1 VLVYQ
6 NKNSEFCTKSEIA
19 RVLQIPSVLRVLQ
32 ICPMPCLE
40 LTLLFN
46 TILVFKKKKKK
57 NFLLVVSVSQYKST
71 GLVLYVVEVFGHRF
85 FFVLLLLFCLSH
97 LPLFLLQMRRDVFIV
112 AAKRTAFG
120 TFGGMLKN
128 ITATEL
134 GAAAAR
140 GAIAQIGGHAELI
153 NNVFFGNVAHTDVS
167 GPYIA
172 RHVALKAGVPQSVPA
187 LTVNRLCGS
196 GFQSVVS
203 ATQDIWLNESEVV
216 LAGGAE
222 SMSQAPFQ
230 MSGPSVR
237 WGAPLGTNLVLED
250 SLWATLTDQHVKTP
264 MGLTAENLAVSHHIS
279 RESCDA
285 FALQSQQR
293 FAAAQASNAFG
304 DEIVPFEV
312 KTKKGVT
319 VFDKDEHNRPQTTME
334 SLAKLSTS
342 FKKDGVVTAGNA
354 SGISDGAG
362 ALILASAE
370 ACKKHN
376 LVPLARVVNW
386 GIAGVDPKIM
396 GIGPVPAIQQLLA
409 KTKLSIADIG
419 LFEVNEAFASQFLAV
434 EKDLG
439 LPRERTNVNGGA
451 IACGHPTGASGAR
464 ILGHLTYQFKKSPN
478 VRYAIGS
485 ACIGGGQGIAVLL
498 ERV

>member
-1 VLVYQ
+1 MVR
-6 NKNSEFCTKSEIA
+6 SGHMFWFCLI
-19 RVLQIPSVLRVLQ
+19 
-32 ICPMPCLE
+32 
-40 LTLLFN
+40 LFPFV
-46 TILVFKKKKKK
+46 VF
-57 NFLLVVSVSQYKST
+57 S
-71 GLVLYVVEVFGHRF
+71 F
-85 FFVLLLLFCLSH
+85 FF
-97 LPLFLLQMRRDVFIV
+97 FLKFFVVTEYMRRDVFVV

-120 TFGGMLKN
+120 AFGGSLKN
-128 ITATEL
+128 VTATEL
-134 GAAAAR
+134 GACAAR
-140 GAIAQIGGHAELI
+140 GALAQLGSSSSSSALL
-153 NNVFFGNVAHTDVS
+153 VDSVVFGNVAHTDVS

-172 RHVALKAGVPQSVPA
+172 RHVGLKAGLPISVPA

-203 ATQDIWLNESEVV
+203 AAQDILLSEAEIV

-230 MSGPSVR
+230 MSGPAVR

-264 MGLTAENLAVSHHIS
+264 MGITAENLAVSHHIS
-279 RESCDA
+279 REMCDA

-293 FAAAQASNAFG
+293 FAAAQSSGVFAE
-304 DEIVPFEV
+304 EIVPFEV
-312 KTKKGVT
+312 KTKKGV
-319 VFDKDEHNRPQTTME
+319 VNFDKDEHNRPQTTME
-334 SLAKLSTS
+334 SLAKLTTS

-362 ALILASAE
+362 ALILASGE

-376 LVPLARVVNW
+376 LTPLARVVNW
-386 GIAGVDPKIM
+386 GIAGVDPKVM

-409 KTKLSIADIG
+409 KTKLSLSDIG

-434 EKDLG
+434 EKDLK

-464 ILGHLTYQFKKSPN
+464 ILGHLTYQLKKN
-478 VRYAIGS
+478 ANLKYAIGS

-498 ERV
+498 QRV

>member
-1 VLVYQ
+1 
-6 NKNSEFCTKSEIA
+6 
-19 RVLQIPSVLRVLQ
+19 
-32 ICPMPCLE
+32 
-40 LTLLFN
+40 
-46 TILVFKKKKKK
+46 
-57 NFLLVVSVSQYKST
+57 
-71 GLVLYVVEVFGHRF
+71 
-85 FFVLLLLFCLSH
+85 
-97 LPLFLLQMRRDVFIV
+97 MRRDVFIV

-120 TFGGMLKN
+120 TFGGSLKN
-128 ITATEL
+128 VTATEL

-140 GAIAQIGGHAELI
+140 GAIAQIGGRADLI

-172 RHVALKAGVPQSVPA
+172 RHVALKAGVPISVPA

-203 ATQDIWLNESEVV
+203 GTQDIWLNESEVV
-216 LAGGAE
+216 LTGGAE
-222 SMSQAPFQ
+222 SMSQAPFL

-237 WGAPLGTNLVLED
+237 WGASLGTNLVLED

-264 MGLTAENLAVSHHIS
+264 MGLTAENLAVSHNIS
-279 RESCDA
+279 REMCDA

-293 FAAAQASNAFG
+293 FAAAQSACAFAE
-304 DEIVPFEV
+304 EIVPFEV
-312 KTKKGVT
+312 KSKKGT
-319 VFDKDEHNRPQTTME
+319 TNFDKDEHNRPQTTLE
-334 SLAKLSTS
+334 SLGKLATS

-362 ALILASAE
+362 CIILASAE

-376 LVPLARVVNW
+376 LTPLARVVNW
-386 GIAGVDPKIM
+386 GIAGVDPKVM
-396 GIGPVPAIQQLLA
+396 GIGPVPAIQQLFA
-409 KTKLSIADIG
+409 KTKLQVADIG

-434 EKDLG
+434 EKDLA

-464 ILGHLTYQFKKSPN
+464 ILGHLAYQLNKTANLK
-478 VRYAIGS
+478 YAIGA

-498 ERV
+498 QRV